1 MRAVSPSSTS
11 RYTALILKVAG
22 IILILGVLLDYIVL
36 AFPAN
41 FLDNEWIVNLI
52 NQWVGRGT
60 VPLLGI
66 AFIVFGIWIERIS
79 GDVTQ
84 PKSRGALL
92 TATLILSLLLGII
105 FLVFAPLHF
114 NSSRLA
120 SAATTRKINDQ
131 AALAQ
136 QQLERTLTQQKDK
149 VTALLGNEQQ
159 VEQLQQQ
166 LQSNQIP
173 ADQQAQAQQ
182 LRETLQKVKA
192 DPKLLDQEL
201 DKARTQGLG
210 QIKQRQQQ
218 ALDQA
223 QSQVRNS
230 RNQAVFS
237 SLLLSVGYFT
247 IGATGL
253 RTATTGSYRQRSPKA
268 KGKKGRSGK

>member
-1 MRAVSPSSTS
+1 MNVVSPSSTS
-11 RYTALILKVAG
+11 RYTALILKVTG
-22 IILILGVLLDYIVL
+22 IILILGVLLDYVVL

-66 AFIVFGIWIERIS
+66 AFIVFGTWIERIS
-79 GDVTQ
+79 NDSVH
-84 PKSRGALL
+84 PNSRGGLL
-92 TATLILSLLLGII
+92 TTTLILSLLLGII

-120 SAATTRKINDQ
+120 SASATRRINDQ

-136 QQLERTLTQQKDK
+136 QQLATTLTEQKDR
-149 VTALLGNEQQ
+149 VTALLGNAQQ

-166 LQSNQIP
+166 LESNQIP
-173 ADQQAQAQQ
+173 ADQQAKAQQ

-201 DKARTQGLG
+201 EKARTQGLE

-218 ALDQA
+218 ALNQIQA
-223 QSQVRNS
+223 QMRNS
-230 RNQAVFS
+230 RNQAIFS
-237 SLLLSVGYFT
+237 SLLLSVGYFVV
-247 IGATGL
+247 GGTGL
-253 RTATTGSYRQRSPKA
+253 RTAKSDKQRSPRA
-268 KGKKGRSGK
+268 KSRGK

>member
-1 MRAVSPSSTS
+1 MSLASPSTS
-11 RYTALILKVAG
+11 RYTALILKVVG
-22 IILILGVLLDYIVL
+22 VILILGVLLDYVVL

-41 FLDNEWIVNLI
+41 FLDSEWLVNLI

-66 AFIVFGIWIERIS
+66 ALIVFGTWIDRIS
-79 GDVTQ
+79 IDTLNPAVN
-84 PKSRGALL
+84 PNVRGGLL
-92 TATLILSLLLGII
+92 TATLILSLILGII
-105 FLVFAPLHF
+105 FLGFAPLHF

-131 AALAQ
+131 AAQAQ
-136 QQLERTLTQQKDK
+136 QQLEATLTQQKDK

-166 LQSNQIP
+166 LASDQIP

-201 DKARTQGLG
+201 NKARTQGLE

-230 RNQAVFS
+230 RNQAIFS
-237 SLLLSVGYFT
+237 SLLLAVGYFAV
-247 IGATGL
+247 GGTGL
-253 RTATTGSYRQRSPKA
+253 SRAASRRSSGS
-268 KGKKGRSGK
+268 KGR